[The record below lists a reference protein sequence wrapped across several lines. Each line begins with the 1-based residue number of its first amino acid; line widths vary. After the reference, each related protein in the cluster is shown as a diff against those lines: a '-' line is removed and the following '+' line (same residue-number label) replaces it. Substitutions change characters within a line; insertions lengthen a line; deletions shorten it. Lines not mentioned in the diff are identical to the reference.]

1 MPTGSL
7 CASGEI
13 VVRLDR
19 MVADLLPGFM
29 ESCVRSA
36 SALRRA
42 AEESEWAAARMIGHT
57 LHGAGGGYGLYEVSN
72 IGREM
77 EIAAQRRD
85 APALRRLGERLAD
98 YLARM
103 KPVFE

>member
-1 MPTGSL
+1 MPTSSL
-7 CASGEI
+7 RARHEI

-29 ESCVRSA
+29 ENCARSA
-36 SALRRA
+36 AALRRA
-42 AEESEWAAARMIGHT
+42 VEESEWAAAGMIGHT
-57 LHGAGGGYGLYEVSN
+57 LHGAGGGYGLDEVSN

-98 YLARM
+98 YLARVR
-103 KPVFE
+103 PVFE